1 MFFCFSFLLLV
12 SVHPSPPLSL
22 SFPLSFSLSVSLSL
36 SFSLSLC
43 YGRLSTRVEDSKHP
57 INLSCL
63 SSSASVCLSV
73 CLFICLSLSL
83 SPNLDLTKILKLLH
97 LFFTAIKFAKI
108 GFQQF
113 YGKRYQVGPHDE
125 TPVWASL
132 TKIPPAIRC
141 LSVSPLSLS
150 LSLSLSVRLPL
161 SLSFSV
167 LLCLQEV
174 SLSIIH
180 TPKTFTGSKF
190 VTTKFEPF
198 SEIP

>member
-150 LSLSLSVRLPL
+150 LSLSLCPSA
-161 SLSFSV
+161 SLSFF
-167 LLCLQEV
+167 LCLALSPRSF
-174 SLSIIH
+174 SLYYSH
-180 TPKTFTGSKF
+180 PKDVHRK
-190 VTTKFEPF
+190 
-198 SEIP
+198 